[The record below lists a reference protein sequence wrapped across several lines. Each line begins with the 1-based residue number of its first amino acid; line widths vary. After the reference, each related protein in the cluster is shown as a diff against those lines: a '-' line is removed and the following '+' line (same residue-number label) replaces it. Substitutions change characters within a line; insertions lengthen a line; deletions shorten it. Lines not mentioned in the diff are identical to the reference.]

1 MQLRTGSGDP
11 NATLSAKAAPEK
23 AAPEKA
29 ACQHVGN
36 LLYDLY
42 DDVLICSDLFGF
54 IGHGGN
60 CLLLCDPVA
69 QHNLRS
75 VLSCRHQ
82 RSDRNRTLRHRE
94 QISHMYLPLYYMY
107 IYNVSS

>member
-36 LLYDLY
+36 MLYDLY
-42 DDVLICSDLFGF
+42 DVVCIGSDLFGF

-60 CLLLCDPVA
+60 CLLLYDPVA

-94 QISHMYLPLYYMY
+94 QICHVSSFILY
-107 IYNVSS
+107 IHNVSS